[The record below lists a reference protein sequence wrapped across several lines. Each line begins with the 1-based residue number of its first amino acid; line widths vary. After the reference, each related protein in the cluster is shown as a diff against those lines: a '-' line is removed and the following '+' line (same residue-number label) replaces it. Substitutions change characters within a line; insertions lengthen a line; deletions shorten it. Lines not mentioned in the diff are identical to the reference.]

1 MAADLEVKQVT
12 SESFSQ
18 YAKIITGIDV
28 TEILTR
34 MAETPTAD
42 GVIYMPSDTGL
53 ESTKEAVLLRD
64 NLFGGMPIQIGF
76 CNGHNH
82 TLNAVEY
89 HRDSEINIVAT
100 DLIMIWGK
108 QTDMTDDFT
117 YNTAQMEAFFIPKG
131 TVLECYATT
140 LHYAPCSVGDNEFR
154 CVVVLPKGTNTERPD
169 VAIHTKEDKLL
180 FARNKWLVAHPE
192 SGLSK
197 EGAFEGLVGKN
208 LTV

>member
-1 MAADLEVKQVT
+1 MAADLEVKQIT

-18 YAKIITGIDV
+18 YAKVITGIDV
-28 TEILTR
+28 TEILKR
-34 MAETPTAD
+34 MEETPMAD
-42 GVIYMPSDTGL
+42 GVIYAPSDAGL
-53 ESTKEAVLLRD
+53 ESTKEAVLVRD

-82 TLNAVEY
+82 RLNAVEY
-89 HRDSEINIVAT
+89 HRDSEINIAAT

-117 YNTAQMEAFFIPKG
+117 YDTAQMEAFLIPRG
-131 TVLECYATT
+131 TVVECYATT
-140 LHYAPCSVGDNEFR
+140 LHYAPCSVGNNAFR
-154 CVVVLPKGTNTERPD
+154 CVVVLPKGTNTEKPD

-197 EGAFEGLVGKN
+197 EGAFEGLIGKN